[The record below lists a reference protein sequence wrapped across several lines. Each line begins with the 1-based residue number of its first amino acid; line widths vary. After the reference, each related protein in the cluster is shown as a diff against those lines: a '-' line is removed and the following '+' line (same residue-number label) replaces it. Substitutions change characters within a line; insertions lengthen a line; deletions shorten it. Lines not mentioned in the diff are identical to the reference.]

1 MPVMTDNKIH
11 ILKKGHVTSPKGFT
25 AGGIHCGLRK
35 TKLDFGWIHSETP
48 AAAAGVYTLN
58 TFQAAPVKVTKESI
72 EKDNLLQTIVV
83 NSANA
88 NSCTGE
94 QGYLDALTMQKM
106 TADKIGVDQ
115 SHVAVVSTGVI
126 GVPLPMEKILYGI
139 NSIDNQKASA
149 VDFEHAILTTDTAT
163 KHIAVQLEIDNQTIT
178 IGGAAKGSGM
188 IHPNMATMLSFITTD
203 AKVEAKSLQLALRDV
218 TDKSFN
224 MITVDGDCS
233 TNDMVLVM
241 ANGQQNNALLNES
254 HSDWH
259 LFKEALQFVSQEL
272 AKMIAR
278 DGEGATKLIE
288 VHVKGAPTEIVAAQV
303 AKAVISSNLVK
314 TAIYGADP
322 NWGRIICAIGYSKQP
337 LDPESVCIS
346 LGDIEVVKNGQPLDF
361 DEAEG
366 KRYLEN
372 HTVKLLIDLQN
383 GSDEATA
390 WGCDLTYDYIKIN
403 ASYRT

>member
-346 LGDIEVVKNGQPLDF
+346 LGDIEVVKMASLWILMKQKENVIWRTIPL
-361 DEAEG
+361 
-366 KRYLEN
+366 N
-372 HTVKLLIDLQN
+372 
-383 GSDEATA
+383 
-390 WGCDLTYDYIKIN
+390 C
-403 ASYRT
+403 